1 MSTTALVLG
10 WVPAAMASVI
20 GPVWVAR
27 ITQQAKAETSEAKKS
42 IEAKLGTPNGHGDV
56 STMLSTLIHQQAQL
70 LDGQTGQDT
79 RLAVIESR
87 LGKGDER
94 MAGLGGRLSDMAD
107 QVDELAGKLA
117 PLIDGQAALVARV
130 GKIESSCSYIAAHVE
145 EAPDGS

>member
-1 MSTTALVLG
+1 MSHLLALSEGATVAIAVAVISAAGSTAAVM
-10 WVPAAMASVI
+10 AAGLAK
-20 GPVWVAR
+20 R
-27 ITQQAKAETSEAKKS
+27 IEGR
-42 IEAKLGTPNGHGDV
+42 LGTPNGHGDV

-107 QVDELAGKLA
+107 QVDDLAGKLA
-117 PLIDGQAALVARV
+117 PLIDGQAELAERV
-130 GKIESSCSYIAAHVE
+130 GRIESSCQFIAHHVE
-145 EAPDGS
+145 ETTDGV